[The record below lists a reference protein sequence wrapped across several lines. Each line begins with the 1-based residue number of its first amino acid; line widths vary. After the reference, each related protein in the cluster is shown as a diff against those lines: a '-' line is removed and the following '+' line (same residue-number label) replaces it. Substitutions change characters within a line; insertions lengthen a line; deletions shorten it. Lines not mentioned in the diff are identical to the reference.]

1 MRLPAEA
8 LENAESFFDVKV
20 AEIYSS
26 YEKKLILANAMDFDD
41 LLLKTVDLLNTNETV
56 LKKWS
61 RKFQF
66 IMVDEYQDTN
76 HVQYKL
82 VELLASDN
90 KNICV
95 VGDSDQSIYA
105 F

>member
-1 MRLPAEA
+1 M
-8 LENAESFFDVKV
+8 
-20 AEIYSS
+20 
-26 YEKKLILANAMDFDD
+26 
-41 LLLKTVDLLNTNETV
+41 LNTNEAV

-95 VGDSDQSIYA
+95 EAISYTFLILHCWGEAKNKKKY
-105 F
+105 